1 MNLIEKIYK
10 ILDEEENVHKRL
22 TSEII
27 FILIQTEG
35 LNIKKNAESLN
46 PIYPIYKSLIS
57 RT

>member
-27 FILIQTEG
+27 FILIQTED
-35 LNIKKNAESLN
+35 LNIKKNAESQTQ
-46 PIYPIYKSLIS
+46 YTKV
-57 RT
+57 